1 MNLDQYKNIYF
12 VGIGGIGMSAL
23 SRYFNEKVNVLG
35 YDKVQSDLC
44 LQLESENIDIH
55 YSDSEQ
61 NIPNEIKESREET
74 LVVYTPAIPEENKEL
89 SYFRNNGYVVVKR
102 SELLGK
108 ITENHFTIA
117 VAGTHGKTTTST
129 MIAHIL
135 HHSEVDCTAF
145 LGGISRNYNS
155 NLILGT
161 EKSIVVVEADEYD
174 RSFLTLNPDIAVI
187 TSVDADHLDIYKT
200 KESLI
205 NAFTDFTNK
214 IKSGGTLFL
223 EENIDTTFITR
234 EDISI
239 LQYSTSD
246 TSDCR
251 ALHILHEDYSM
262 KFDVLFKEEL
272 LSSFKLCMGGE
283 YNVHN
288 ALVAIS
294 VSKLLDIDNERIIKS
309 INTFKGI
316 NRRFETH
323 ISSEKVVFIDDYAH
337 HPKEVTESI
346 LAVKKMYPNRH
357 ITVIFQPHLYSRTND
372 FSDEFAR
379 ALSLSDRL
387 IILEIYAAREKSI
400 EGVSSEML
408 LNKCTVDDKKLS
420 KLSAVVDCI
429 EDKDID
435 VLLTLGA
442 GDISTIVNPIK
453 SILS

>member
-1 MNLDQYKNIYF
+1 MNLEQYKNIYF

-61 NIPNEIKESREET
+61 NIPIKIKESRDET
-74 LVVYTPAIPEENKEL
+74 LVVYTPAIPEENKQL
-89 SYFRNNGYVVVKR
+89 SYFRKNGYVVVKR

-161 EKSIVVVEADEYD
+161 EKSIIVVEADEYD
-174 RSFLTLNPDIAVI
+174 RSFLTLNPDIAII

-205 NAFTDFTNK
+205 SAFTDFTNK

-234 EDISI
+234 EDILI

-246 TSDCR
+246 TSDCS
-251 ALHILHEDYSM
+251 ALHILLEDHSM

-283 YNVHN
+283 YNVNN

-400 EGVSSEML
+400 DGVSSEML

-420 KLSAVVDCI
+420 KLSAVVEYI
-429 EDKDID
+429 ESKDID

-442 GDISTIVNPIK
+442 GDISRIVNPIK

>member
-1 MNLDQYKNIYF
+1 MNLEQYKNIYF

-44 LQLESENIDIH
+44 LELESENIDIH

-61 NIPNEIKESREET
+61 NIPIKIKESRDET
-74 LVVYTPAIPEENKEL
+74 LVVYTPAIPEENKQL
-89 SYFRNNGYVVVKR
+89 SYFRKNGYVVVKR

-161 EKSIVVVEADEYD
+161 EKSIIVVEADEYD
-174 RSFLTLNPDIAVI
+174 RSFLTLNPDIAII

-205 NAFTDFTNK
+205 SAFTDFTNK

-234 EDISI
+234 EDILI

-246 TSDCR
+246 TSDCS
-251 ALHILHEDYSM
+251 ALHILLEDHSM

-283 YNVHN
+283 YNVNN

-400 EGVSSEML
+400 DGVSSEML

-420 KLSAVVDCI
+420 KLSAVVEYI
-429 EDKDID
+429 ESKDID

-442 GDISTIVNPIK
+442 GDISRIVNPIK

>member
-1 MNLDQYKNIYF
+1 
-12 VGIGGIGMSAL
+12 
-23 SRYFNEKVNVLG
+23 
-35 YDKVQSDLC
+35 
-44 LQLESENIDIH
+44 
-55 YSDSEQ
+55 
-61 NIPNEIKESREET
+61 
-74 LVVYTPAIPEENKEL
+74 
-89 SYFRNNGYVVVKR
+89 
-102 SELLGK
+102 
-108 ITENHFTIA
+108 
-117 VAGTHGKTTTST
+117 
-129 MIAHIL
+129 
-135 HHSEVDCTAF
+135 
-145 LGGISRNYNS
+145 
-155 NLILGT
+155 
-161 EKSIVVVEADEYD
+161 
-174 RSFLTLNPDIAVI
+174 
-187 TSVDADHLDIYKT
+187 
-200 KESLI
+200 
-205 NAFTDFTNK
+205 
-214 IKSGGTLFL
+214 
-223 EENIDTTFITR
+223 
-234 EDISI
+234 
-239 LQYSTSD
+239 
-246 TSDCR
+246 
-251 ALHILHEDYSM
+251 M

-283 YNVHN
+283 YNVNN

-400 EGVSSEML
+400 DGVSSEML

-420 KLSAVVDCI
+420 KLSAVVEYI
-429 EDKDID
+429 ESKDID

-442 GDISTIVNPIK
+442 GDISRIVNPIK

>member
-55 YSDSEQ
+55 YLDSEQ
-61 NIPNEIKESREET
+61 NIPNQIKESREET

-129 MIAHIL
+129 MITHIL

-223 EENIDTTFITR
+223 EENIDTTLITR

-246 TSDCR
+246 NSDCR

-294 VSKLLDIDNERIIKS
+294 VSKLLDIDNQRIIES

-316 NRRFETH
+316 YRRFETH
-323 ISSEKVVFIDDYAH
+323 LSSEKVVFIDDYAH
-337 HPKEVTESI
+337 HPIEVKESL

-372 FSDEFAR
+372 FSDEFAI

-442 GDISTIVNPIK
+442 GDISTIVNPLK